1 VSYRPLSAG
10 RDSGASGAS
19 ALLVVAE
26 RGGAFQRVGEVD
38 QGGAGVVPPSMSPA
52 IWPSR
57 QTVLHGLKSP
67 WPMISPGAQVAWPL
81 DHTLVAGGR

>member
-1 VSYRPLSAG
+1 LS
-10 RDSGASGAS
+10 
-19 ALLVVAE
+19 L
-26 RGGAFQRVGEVD
+26 
-38 QGGAGVVPPSMSPA
+38 A

-57 QTVLHGLKSP
+57 QTVLHGPKSP

>member
-1 VSYRPLSAG
+1 VNYRPLSAG
-10 RDSGASGAS
+10 RDNGASGAS
-19 ALLVVAE
+19 AVLVVAN
-26 RGGAFQRVGEVD
+26 GAAFQRAGEVD
-38 QGGAGVVPPSMSPA
+38 QGGAGVVPPSMRPA

-57 QTVLHGLKSP
+57 QTVLHGPKSP